1 MRVEKKRKAHK
12 VGVEKNVEK
21 LSKVERRAQEIRR
34 RVLRYDSDFQIRS
47 VNMTYM
53 EVDAEDVLMS
63 KYDESFNRYKK
74 LSNERKKLID
84 EYKKLVNLQDHEIE
98 SSTHLKRALYLMGI
112 IEMFDPLS
120 EEFTELLNEINESWN
135 KANESL
141 NKAIELTNNGI
152 K

>member
-1 MRVEKKRKAHK
+1 M
-12 VGVEKNVEK
+12 
-21 LSKVERRAQEIRR
+21 
-34 RVLRYDSDFQIRS
+34 
-47 VNMTYM
+47 
-53 EVDAEDVLMS
+53 
-63 KYDESFNRYKK
+63 
-74 LSNERKKLID
+74 KKLID

-141 NKAIELTNNGI
+141 NKAIELTNNGT